1 MAGKSGPWGEGSR
14 RSFALTL
21 CATGVALLFLF
32 APPAAAETTKADADA
47 LLAKGRALIRQ
58 QDFAGARAPLEQA
71 LAAYQTLGLSRE
83 QADTLLPLG
92 AVCTSL
98 SQSDRARGCFT
109 QALGIYRKLGMQEKE
124 REAVFRLGDLE
135 LSLSRYEQARGWYEQ
150 GLAVS

>member
-1 MAGKSGPWGEGSR
+1 MAGKSRPWGQASFGS
-14 RSFALTL
+14 FVLML
-21 CATGVALLFLF
+21 CATGLALLPLG
-32 APPAAAETTKADADA
+32 ALSVCADTTRADADA

-71 LAAYQTLGLSRE
+71 LTAYQTLGLSRE